1 MLSYIPNACEPTIVC
16 EISRNIVSS
25 NMGNMLLSFRNCFM
39 YKKLCKTLKENKTK
53 YTEKE

>member
-16 EISRNIVSS
+16 EISRNMVSI

-39 YKKLCKTLKENKTK
+39 YKKLYKTLKENKTK